1 MTFPIS
7 ETIQLLLERFLLF
20 LPKMMT
26 AFVVLVV
33 GLYLV
38 AFLAR
43 VARKGLESRKVDRQ
57 ATHVVVQLLRWVL
70 TILVVVIA
78 LQQVSFNLT
87 AFVASLGVLGFT
99 IGFAL
104 KDISE
109 NFTAGLLLLLQRP
122 FELGDLV
129 EIEGFFGKV
138 SDVSL
143 RATEIL
149 TQDGHHVIIPNSTV
163 FTNPIINYTRTPT
176 WRIGVEVGVAYN
188 SDLDQVRQ
196 ATVAA
201 LTAHPMILKDP
212 APYLVFNSFGD
223 SAINLTAFYWIDSR
237 EVYPKRASDFGV
249 VAISK
254 GYATAGIEI
263 PFPIRTLLMEK
274 N

>member
-1 MTFPIS
+1 MTFPLS
-7 ETIQLLLERFLLF
+7 DTLQLLLERFLLF
-20 LPKMMT
+20 LPKMIA
-26 AFVVLVV
+26 AFVFFLI

-38 AFLAR
+38 NLLAR
-43 VARKGLESRKVDRQ
+43 LARKGLEARKVDRQ
-57 ATHVVVQLLRWVL
+57 AAHVIVQVLRWTL

-78 LQQVSFNLT
+78 LQQVEFNLT

-138 SDVSL
+138 NDVSL

-149 TQDGHHVIIPNSTV
+149 TQDGHHVVIPNSTV

-176 WRIGVEVGVAYN
+176 WRIAIDVGVAYN
-188 SDLDQVRQ
+188 SDLEQVRQ
-196 ATVAA
+196 VTVAA
-201 LTAHPMILKDP
+201 LSAHPMILKDP
-212 APYLVFNSFGD
+212 APYVVFNAFGD

-237 EVYPKRASDFGV
+237 EVYPRRAKDPGIM
-249 VAISK
+249 AISK
-254 GYATAGIEI
+254 AYTTAGIDI

-274 N
+274 G